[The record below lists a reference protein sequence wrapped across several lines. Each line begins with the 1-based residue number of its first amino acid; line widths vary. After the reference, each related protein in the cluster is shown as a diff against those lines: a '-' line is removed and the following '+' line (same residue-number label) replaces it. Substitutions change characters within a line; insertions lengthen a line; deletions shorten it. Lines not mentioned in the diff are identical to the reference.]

1 MHNISIFF
9 TKTFDKIC
17 LMRMGCWQF
26 IVKWNAKS
34 GRNRLRLKH
43 GRDPDPDL
51 SGPKQSKS
59 KERSNIITHVSL
71 YLGARQSNY
80 GLISWNYSD
89 LLSPFNF
96 WKFNFY
102 LSTANIR
109 RRREKYSVSLTSK
122 LCARKMSRG
131 AITFH
136 IWNF

>member
-17 LMRMGCWQF
+17 LMRQF

-43 GRDPDPDL
+43 GQDSVPDL
-51 SGPKQSKS
+51 AGPKQSKS
-59 KERSNIITHVSL
+59 KERSNIITHTVSIWEPGRAITGL
-71 YLGARQSNY
+71 YHEITPTCYRR
-80 GLISWNYSD
+80 LISEN
-89 LLSPFNF
+89 
-96 WKFNFY
+96 FNFY
-102 LSTANIR
+102 LSTANI